1 MSRDDMRQND
11 LHSLKDDIDYLRQI
25 SEEGRHAP
33 PMFGPV
39 LVAAALIFG
48 AASAGQW
55 ALATGLIALSPW
67 AALWLWIVAGLVF
80 AATLALILR
89 RMRHQRGYN
98 SLRNTAVGSA
108 WSAIGFLIFA
118 VWLSLVAMGFSSG
131 DWSAMRVMPSLV
143 FAAYGAAWTIAAT
156 MNARP
161 WMNAI
166 ALICFGGA
174 VALGLTS
181 GMSEGYLVFA
191 LLLGLGALLPGLVL
205 MRQQHRAQA
214 KTA

>member
-1 MSRDDMRQND
+1 MSQDG

-25 SEEGRHAP
+25 SEEGRQAP

-48 AASAGQW
+48 TASAGQW
-55 ALATGLIALSPW
+55 ALAAGLIALGPW
-67 AALWLWIVAGLVF
+67 AVLWLWIGAGLVF
-80 AATLALILR
+80 AAALTLILR
-89 RMRHQRGYN
+89 RMRQQPGYN
-98 SLRNTAVGSA
+98 SLRNTAVGAA

-143 FAAYGAAWTIAAT
+143 FAAYGAAWTVAAT
-156 MNARP
+156 MNARG
-161 WMNAI
+161 WMNAV
-166 ALICFGGA
+166 AVICFGGA

-181 GMSEGYLVFA
+181 GMAEGYLVFA
-191 LLLGLGALLPGLVL
+191 LLLALGALLPGLVL
-205 MRQQHRAQA
+205 MRQQRRAGTKA
-214 KTA
+214 A